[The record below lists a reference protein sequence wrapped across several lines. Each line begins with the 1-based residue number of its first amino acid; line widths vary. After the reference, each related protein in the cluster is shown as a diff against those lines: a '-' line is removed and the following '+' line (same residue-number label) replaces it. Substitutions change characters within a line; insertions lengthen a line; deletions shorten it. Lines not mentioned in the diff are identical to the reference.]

1 MKRKWKV
8 VLVLAVA
15 VVALVVIYA
24 DLLEYGIGQARGQLR
39 VIMDA
44 QPIEVYL
51 NDPDFPDSL
60 KAKVRIIEEVKAFA
74 IEELG
79 LNRSDNY
86 TSIYDQEGRE
96 ILWNVSAAD
105 EFELKPFEWSFPIV
119 GTFSYK
125 GFFEKDKAIAE
136 RARLDS
142 LGYDTNIRNVNA
154 WSTLGWFRD
163 PILSNM
169 LYRSEGQLAEL
180 IIHELTH
187 ATVFVTDSL
196 TFNENL
202 ASFVGSIG
210 AEAYLKKK
218 YGVNSEELRF
228 YKASE
233 NDYEMYLSHMI
244 RGSKE
249 LEQLYR
255 ATEGMDVE
263 NRRRLKQEKIRE
275 IVHTLD
281 TVSFYQPQRF
291 NRVFQDRLPNNAN
304 LMSYLRYHSQR
315 DLLAD
320 QYLDNFEGD
329 IKAYILYLKEK
340 YGV

>member
-1 MKRKWKV
+1 MNRKGKT
-8 VLVLAVA
+8 
-15 VVALVVIYA
+15 ALVFGFALVAIMITYA
-24 DLLEYGIGQARGQLR
+24 DLLLYGVGQARGQLR

-44 QPIEVYL
+44 RQIEVYL
-51 NDPDFPDSL
+51 NDPDVPDSL
-60 KAKVRIIEEVKAFA
+60 KTKIRIIEEVKAFA

-79 LNRSDNY
+79 LNASDNY
-86 TSIYDQEGRE
+86 TSIYDQQGKE

-105 EFELKPFEWSFPIV
+105 EFELKPYEWAFPIV

-125 GFFEKDKAIAE
+125 GFFEKEKAIAE

-169 LYRSEGQLAEL
+169 LYRGEGQLAEL

-210 AEAYLKKK
+210 AEAYLEKK
-218 YGVNSEELRF
+218 YGINSKELTSYR
-228 YKASE
+228 ASE
-233 NDYEMYLSHMI
+233 DDYEMYLSHMI

-249 LEQLYR
+249 LESLYQE
-255 ATEGMDVE
+255 TEGSE
-263 NRRRLKQEKIRE
+263 TEKRRRRKQDKIKE
-275 IVHTLD
+275 IIQMLD
-281 TVSFYQPQRF
+281 TVSFDQPQRF
-291 NRVFQDRLPNNAN
+291 SRVFRDRLPNNAN

-320 QYLDNFEGD
+320 QYLNNFDGD